1 MPDATPEQIVAF
13 MTGRTKTDIVERLR
27 GRLPYEE
34 YSWDIA
40 QEAADEIEQLLQ
52 ACALCVRARDE
63 LAAEIERLRAYANH
77 ERSLGAEGPMIELTQ
92 AQQEIKR
99 LRAALQDIAEDPYAV
114 DGGAAEIGR
123 RALEP
128 KP

>member
-1 MPDATPEQIVAF
+1 MLADGRRPDAL
-13 MTGRTKTDIVERLR
+13 TGAKAMSDIVERLR

-40 QEAADEIEQLLQ
+40 QEAA
-52 ACALCVRARDE
+52 
-63 LAAEIERLRAYANH
+63 AEIERLRV
-77 ERSLGAEGPMIELTQ
+77 
-92 AQQEIKR
+92 
-99 LRAALQDIAEDPYAV
+99 ALQTVRAENDRAKRQFTNV
-114 DGGAAEIGR
+114 SNKILDDAC